1 MILKMIICVGRMK
14 DEGFMIL
21 PLAAATTAA
30 TATAT
35 AVIRRIQSFELR
47 RR

>member
-30 TATAT
+30 IAT

>member
-1 MILKMIICVGRMK
+1 MILKRIIICVGSMK

-30 TATAT
+30 TATA
-35 AVIRRIQSFELR
+35 VIRRIQSLG
-47 RR
+47 